1 MSAIHLSFCLNL
13 SAGKKVLG
21 KSKSNGEGTSMDLS
35 AKIPW
40 HELVH
45 PHNAEQLYTDSTSQ
59 VWKYSG
65 CAGAMQQCKEA
76 KSHELNSY
84 VTEAKSSKFN

>member
-1 MSAIHLSFCLNL
+1 MSAIHLSFCLFLNLNL
-13 SAGKKVLG
+13 SAEKKVLG
-21 KSKSNGEGTSMDLS
+21 KSRSNGEGTAVDLS

-45 PHNAEQLYTDSTSQ
+45 PHNTEQLYTDSVSQ

-65 CAGAMQQCKEA
+65 CAGAMQQCKET
-76 KSHELNSY
+76 KSHELNSCHR
-84 VTEAKSSKFN
+84 SQIL

>member
-35 AKIPW
+35 AKIP
-40 HELVH
+40 
-45 PHNAEQLYTDSTSQ
+45 
-59 VWKYSG
+59 
-65 CAGAMQQCKEA
+65 
-76 KSHELNSY
+76 
-84 VTEAKSSKFN
+84 